1 MHKLEKKNDAVALI
15 PHMSQASIVEEDPID
30 CVEGVG
36 RAKRTDVGP
45 SEGSYASG
53 ARQGEQVYVGVSL
66 AHKS

>member
-45 SEGSYASG
+45 GSYASG